1 MTPGI
6 KSISLLLF
14 SIFIIASCHQDTPAK
29 KKIVNPNGDSELALL
44 MREMFDHS
52 MEVKA
57 QLENEGKLDPIKRYD
72 EMKTAEATEP
82 EKAASD
88 LYKAMADT
96 YLSTVDLAN
105 GAPPSHRKKAFNSMV
120 DNCMS
125 CHQQLCPGPMVKIEK
140 LYISS
145 DAETL
150 N

>member
-1 MTPGI
+1 MTPRI
-6 KSISLLLF
+6 KTVSLLLLA
-14 SIFIIASCHQDTPAK
+14 IFLTVACHQEAPKK

-57 QLENEGKLDPIKRYD
+57 QLEKEGKFDPIKRFE

-145 DAETL
+145 DAESL